1 MFKHTILVAA
11 VAGMV
16 LALGTSAGAY
26 SVTIVN
32 PGFETMALA
41 DGVWDYMMDNEGW
54 GYFAN
59 TGYVGSWDIDSG
71 YYGGTPPEGENV
83 GWANPGSAAPGGFAQ
98 VLTET
103 LATGM
108 TYTLTVEVGNAL
120 GYDWSGYCVQLLA
133 GGIPQATGD
142 GTNRTGEVTGGIL
155 LAQDNNS
162 LTIVEDTFVTSTV
175 VYTYNPAHS
184 AYLGDPLQIR
194 LLCNF
199 EITDYEEA
207 QFDDVKLDATP
218 EPATLALLGLGGLGL
233 VLGRKRK

>member
-1 MFKHTILVAA
+1 MFKHAILVAA
-11 VAGMV
+11 VAGLV
-16 LALGTSAGAY
+16 LALAASAGAY
-26 SVTIVN
+26 EVTIVN
-32 PGFETMALA
+32 PGFEVSTLA
-41 DGVWDYMMDNEGW
+41 DGDYDYLMDNEGW

-120 GYDWSGYCVQLLA
+120 GYLWSGYSVQLLA
-133 GGIPQATGD
+133 GGTPQATGD
-142 GTNRTGEVTGGIL
+142 GTSRTGEVTGGFL

-162 LTIVEDTFVTSTV
+162 LTIVEDTFEMSTV
-175 VYTYNPAHS
+175 TYTYDPAHS
-184 AYLGDPLQIR
+184 LYLGDPLQIR

-199 EITDYEEA
+199 ETTDYEEA
-207 QFDDVKLDATP
+207 HFDDVRLDATP
-218 EPATLALLGLGGLGL
+218 EPATMALLGLGGLSL
-233 VLGRKRK
+233 LLRRKRR